1 MGAAMVLCASLTG
14 PALAQSSPDESSSL
28 SPAGAVDRL
37 AAQHQACNRLA
48 SQPWPLSAM
57 ARRALLQQL
66 EAARPQCVTHPGFLA
81 SLGGL
86 WLEEGEPSQALIW
99 LERALLL
106 DPGHLG
112 AQADLALALAAMGQP
127 VAVESLIREW
137 RHRTDVPL
145 PLRQRLL
152 ASKGYSP
159 AEGLGAAR
167 LGREQAHDGR
177 WVRVIEATLLTGY
190 ESNLDHSPKLTE
202 LTLTHPSGPI
212 EQPLETPLVP
222 RKGIATT
229 ADLSWQ
235 MAQSPVAGR
244 IWRLGVNVGARSA
257 PGEHKTDWH
266 HLQVAASGSQQWGP
280 WRAQVELGSTWIG
293 GSLNEPYR
301 LLRTSLTGERNALG
315 CRLRVAAEAE
325 SRTQQTTFIADGN
338 AYSLLWSSQCPLN
351 GSNHWVAGVAVR
363 ASVDFPDHAERVGGI
378 QRLWSLGAKLAGNL
392 AGQDRLDVN
401 LRVSRIRD
409 DTGYSVYLE
418 DNARR
423 QMLQTQLSL
432 EWARPIALKG
442 WASAEALVQLQ
453 AMRQRSNLALFRF
466 DVVTAYGGLRWAW

>member
-1 MGAAMVLCASLTG
+1 MALAMLVHASLISY
-14 PALAQSSPDESSSL
+14 ASAQSTPDEPGIAAAS
-28 SPAGAVDRL
+28 GIVDRL
-37 AAQHQACNRLA
+37 AIQHQACARLA
-48 SQPWPLSAM
+48 TQPWPVSAM

-66 EAARPQCVTHPGFLA
+66 EAARPQCVTHAGFLA

-112 AQADLALALAAMGQP
+112 AQADMALALAAMGQP
-127 VAVESLIREW
+127 VAVESLIRDW
-137 RHRTDVPL
+137 RNRSDVPL

-152 ASKGYSP
+152 ASRGYLP
-159 AEGLGAAR
+159 GEGLGSAR
-167 LGREQAHDGR
+167 LGREQEHDGR
-177 WVRVIEATLLTGY
+177 WVSVLEATVLSGY

-212 EQPLETPLVP
+212 DQPLETPLVP
-222 RKGIATT
+222 RKGMAAT

-266 HLQVAASGSQQWGP
+266 HLQIAASGSQQWGP
-280 WRAQVELGSTWIG
+280 WRAQLELGSTWIG

-301 LLRTSLTGERNALG
+301 LLRTSITGERNALG

-325 SRTQQTTFIADGN
+325 SRAQRTTVSADGK

-351 GSNHWVAGVAVR
+351 GSSNWVGGVAVR
-363 ASVDFPDHAERVGGI
+363 ASVDLPNHPERVGGI

-392 AGQDRLDVN
+392 GAQDRLDVN

-423 QMLQTQLSL
+423 QMLQTQLSV
-432 EWARPIALKG
+432 EWVRPIALKG
-442 WASAEALVQLQ
+442 WTSTEALVQVQ